1 MNRGCNYIIIKN
13 YLLQGCGGEENKERL
28 V

>member
-1 MNRGCNYIIIKN
+1 VGGNYIIIKN